1 MLHQQKVATPPKRGP
16 RPDQK
21 RGRAG
26 LNSIQNEMP
35 LRIIRPKKMA
45 AKDRPNTCAV
55 TRSLVCA
62 VTRSLV
68 FVMTSIP
75 AFRFFVLSKEMLE
88 RGWVVAPA
96 YVSSGQVSEGTQ
108 NYTPV

>member
-1 MLHQQKVATPPKRGP
+1 MLHQQKVATPPKPSP
-16 RPDQK
+16 RLEQK
-21 RGRAG
+21 RELAR
-26 LNSIQNEMP
+26 LNSLQNEMP

-75 AFRFFVLSKEMLE
+75 AFRFFVLSKERLE
-88 RGWVVAPA
+88 ARLGGRT
-96 YVSSGQVSEGTQ
+96 SIRK
-108 NYTPV
+108 